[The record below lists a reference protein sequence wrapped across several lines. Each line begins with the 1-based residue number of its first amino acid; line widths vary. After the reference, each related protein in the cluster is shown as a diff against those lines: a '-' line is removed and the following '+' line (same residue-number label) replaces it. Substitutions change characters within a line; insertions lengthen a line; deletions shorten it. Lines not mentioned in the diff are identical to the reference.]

1 MNNPSADQ
9 FLPDLHSIK
18 GDVQYLRHL
27 RKRLR
32 SVENCTS
39 QAAQTIPVLEKE
51 IQESRRVSSAA
62 TAPGTSYTAA
72 QYIAY
77 HPTIPAKFDSLCK
90 SLETARREVD
100 SGRAQHKSLQRVIN
114 ITMKAVKAKY
124 ELVHPIHRLPRT
136 ILTRIF
142 SLVVC
147 EEYAVVDYRGNIG
160 KKVRPLVS
168 PRYLSL
174 VCHYWRDIAYT
185 AESLWNRI
193 LIIPKE
199 PLTLLRAT
207 GTGQSVSVLAVEGNN
222 SPQGDEGSLI
232 ARQIRSLTF
241 QQVTVNEFAYSGGA
255 SASVRECLGM
265 LPNLKRL
272 SLTCSKSKS
281 NPAIIPLPGTL
292 ETLIDLSC
300 FDAYPSFTSTLS
312 SLEALAISVCSGG
325 TEKPPRLDRLLA
337 KAPNLK
343 SLLLARTP
351 YLEVGSDIE
360 HHSIT
365 SIKTHPSAFG
375 PFANALRESRLSFPS
390 LSSLELL
397 DTSLEVILFKW
408 EEMFAEGTWTSR
420 ITNLRL
426 VCLTRA
432 PSSVRRDI
440 PDAVFTPFPSLKT
453 LSVVREDRPEL
464 LLSASRRA
472 LMSKLTRIK
481 VEKSACDG
489 DALLNEV
496 KLYNDRQ
503 EVLCGEVSRLTH
515 IELFNCPNVAAGVMK
530 QLRLFRGAEQTMF
543 PRVRKDEKFAQPP
556 VVPCLAPSPPTPSPR
571 VVQEYLTQALQPVG
585 AEGCSLDEKSSPE
598 EVLVQ
603 DAAPVY
609 SELAPPGPQHLEAP
623 IPRALDGVNCPDGVV
638 VLPRLEELKEVPANE
653 APLPPSPLPQWRLPH
668 RPNGSIRRQQ
678 RSRACL

>member
-1 MNNPSADQ
+1 MNNPSAEQ

-32 SVENCTS
+32 SVENRIS
-39 QAAQTIPVLEKE
+39 QASQAIPALEKE
-51 IQESRRVSSAA
+51 IHESRRLSSAA
-62 TAPGTSYTAA
+62 TAPGTSNRVAPYTA
-72 QYIAY
+72 Y
-77 HPTIPAKFDSLCK
+77 HSTVPAKLDRLCK

-114 ITMKAVKAKY
+114 ATIKAVKAKY

-147 EEYAVVDYRGNIG
+147 EEYAAADHRSNIG

-168 PRYLSL
+168 PIYLSL

-193 LIIPKE
+193 LIIPE
-199 PLTLLRAT
+199 QPPTPFRAT
-207 GTGQSVSVLAVEGNN
+207 GTGQLAFVLAVGGNT
-222 SPQGDEGSLI
+222 SPRGDEGNII
-232 ARQIRSLTF
+232 ARQIQSLAF
-241 QQVTVNEFAYSGGA
+241 QGTVNEFAYSGGV
-255 SASVRECLGM
+255 SASVRECLVL

-272 SLTCSKSKS
+272 SLTCTKSKS
-281 NPAIIPLPGTL
+281 DPVIIPLPGIL
-292 ETLIDLSC
+292 EKLIDLSC
-300 FDAYPSFTSTLS
+300 FNAYPSFTSTLS
-312 SLEALAISVCSGG
+312 SLETLAISVCSGG

-365 SIKTHPSAFG
+365 SLKTHPSAFR
-375 PFANALRESRLSFPS
+375 PLANALRESRLSLPN
-390 LSSLELL
+390 LSSLELH
-397 DTSLEVILFKW
+397 DTSMEVILFKW

-432 PSSVRRDI
+432 ASSVRRDI
-440 PDAVFTPFPSLKT
+440 SHEIFAPFPSLRS

-472 LMSKLTRIK
+472 LMSKLTHIK

-496 KLYNDRQ
+496 KLYNDRR
-503 EVLCGEVSRLTH
+503 EVLCGELSRLTH

-530 QLRLFRGAEQTMF
+530 QLRLLRDVEQPVL
-543 PRVRKDEKFAQPP
+543 PRVRKHENFAQPP
-556 VVPCLAPSPPTPSPR
+556 AVPCLPPSPPTPSPR
-571 VVQEYLTQALQPVG
+571 VVQETLPQVLQPVG
-585 AEGCSLDEKSSPE
+585 AEECVLDEKSPPE

-603 DAAPVY
+603 DEAPPY
-609 SELAPPGPQHLEAP
+609 SELAPPTPQHFETP
-623 IPRALDGVNCPDGVV
+623 IPRALDGVSCPDGVI
-638 VLPRLEELKEVPANE
+638 VLLRLEKLEEVQANE